1 MRILAALT
9 ILCIPFIATAQEG
22 QKSQTK
28 PNVLFLAVDDL
39 NDWVGVL
46 GGHPQAK
53 TPNIDRLAR
62 QGVLFEQAYCEA
74 PLCNPSRTAI
84 MTGLRSTTTKIHGNA
99 SSWFRDNPD
108 FADWVTLPQYFR
120 EHGYM
125 AWTGGKIFHLPSG
138 KFSDPISWDRQYS
151 VVMGTPFPPDEKRFP
166 HGMHDEFSN
175 PIVARLTD
183 WMPLDVPDEETN
195 DWLTAQRAAD
205 FLQKDHDKPFFLACG
220 IMRPHLRWYAPQ
232 KYFDMHPLEDI
243 QLPPYL
249 ENDLN
254 DVPQKGRDMALAGDT
269 FDIIKKHGQWKKA
282 VQGYLAATSFADAC
296 IGVVLDSLEKSNY
309 LENTVVV
316 LWGDHGF
323 HIGEKRHFSKSALWD
338 ESTNTPL
345 IIKAPGVSTPNT
357 RSKRTVSLVDLY
369 PTLIE
374 LAGLPARDDLDG
386 RSIAPLVRNPQQEWP
401 YPALITHS
409 VPWHGENHA
418 VRSEDYHYITYS
430 DGGEELYD
438 VKADPN
444 SWTNIAHDANF
455 AQVKAE
461 MRKWVPK
468 INAP

>member
-1 MRILAALT
+1 M
-9 ILCIPFIATAQEG
+9 ATAQQG
-22 QKSQTK
+22 GNPASK
-28 PNVLFLAVDDL
+28 PNVLFLSLDDL

-53 TPNIDRLAR
+53 TSNIDRLAR
-62 QGVLFEQAYCEA
+62 EGVLFEQAFCAA

-84 MTGLRSTTTKIHGNA
+84 MTGLRSSTTGIYGNA
-99 SSWFRDNPD
+99 GSWFRDIPE
-108 FADWVTLPQYFR
+108 FTDWVTMSQYFQQ
-120 EHGYM
+120 HGYM
-125 AWTGGKIFHLPSG
+125 AWTGGKIYHQAKG
-138 KFSDPISWDRQYS
+138 KYSDPIAWDKQYS
-151 VVMGTPFPPDEKRFP
+151 LETGTPFPKERYT

-175 PIVARLTD
+175 TIVARLTD
-183 WMPLDVPDEETN
+183 WAALDVPDEETA
-195 DWLTAQRAAD
+195 DWKTAKGAAD
-205 FLQKDHDKPFFLACG
+205 FLQQDHDKPFFLGCG
-220 IMRPHLRWYAPQ
+220 IYRPHLSWYAPK
-232 KYFDMHPLEDI
+232 KYFDMHPLEDV

-249 ENDLN
+249 ENDLD
-254 DVPQKGRDMALAGDT
+254 DVPQKGRDMASSGGT
-269 FDIIKKHGQWKKA
+269 FDIIQKHGEWRKA

-296 IGVVLDSLEKSNY
+296 LGVVLDALETSQY
-309 LENTVVV
+309 RDNTIVV
-316 LWGDHGF
+316 LWGDHGY

-357 RSKRTVSLVDLY
+357 RSKRTVSLIDLY

-401 YPALITHS
+401 YPAIITHS
-409 VPWHGENHA
+409 VPWHGESHA

-444 SWTNIAHDANF
+444 SWTNLAHDAKF
-455 AQVKAE
+455 AEVKAE
-461 MRKWVPK
+461 LKKWVPK
-468 INAP
+468 VNAPSFPGNVERTWMKKKK

>member
-1 MRILAALT
+1 MRILTALT
-9 ILCIPFIATAQEG
+9 ILCAPFIATAQEG
-22 QKSQTK
+22 QKSPTK

-120 EHGYM
+120 KHGYM
-125 AWTGGKIFHLPSG
+125 AWTGGKVFHLPSG

-166 HGMHDEFSN
+166 HGLDGKFN
-175 PIVARLTD
+175 NLYYDD
-183 WMPLDVPDEETN
+183 WADWGPLDVPEEETN
-195 DWLTAQRAAD
+195 DWITAQRAAD

-249 ENDLN
+249 ENDL
-254 DVPQKGRDMALAGDT
+254 DDLPAAGKRKAGT
-269 FDIIKKHGQWKKA
+269 PFGIIKQHGEWKKA
-282 VQGYLAATSFADAC
+282 VQGYLAASSFADAC
-296 IGVVLDSLEKSNY
+296 IGVVLDSLEKSNH

-316 LWGDHGF
+316 LWGDHGY
-323 HIGEKRHFSKSALWD
+323 HLGEKNHISKVALW
-338 ESTNTPL
+338 EEATQTPL
-345 IIKAPGVSTPNT
+345 IIKAPGISTANT
-357 RSKRTVSLVDLY
+357 RSKRTVSLLDIY

-374 LAGLPARDDLDG
+374 LCGLPERDDLDG
-386 RSIAPLVRNPQQEWP
+386 RSLAPLVKNPEENWP
-401 YPALITHS
+401 YPAVITQ
-409 VPWHGENHA
+409 GNDHA
-418 VRSEDYHYITYS
+418 VRSERFHYIRYQ

-438 VKADPN
+438 DSVDPN
-444 SWTNIAHDANF
+444 GWKNLATDPKYTDTIKDLKKWLPKTN
-455 AQVKAE
+455 AE
-461 MRKWVPK
+461 QFRQDR
-468 INAP
+468 

>member
-1 MRILAALT
+1 MRILTALT
-9 ILCIPFIATAQEG
+9 ILCAPFIAAAQEG
-22 QKSQTK
+22 GNSLSK

-84 MTGLRSTTTKIHGNA
+84 MTGLRSTTTGIHGNA

-120 EHGYM
+120 KHGYM
-125 AWTGGKIFHLPSG
+125 AWTGGKVFHLPSG
-138 KFSDPISWDRQYS
+138 KFSDPISWDHQYS

-166 HGMHDEFSN
+166 HGLDGKFN
-175 PIVARLTD
+175 NAYYDD
-183 WMPLDVPDEETN
+183 WADWVPLDVPDEETN

-249 ENDLN
+249 ENDL
-254 DVPQKGRDMALAGDT
+254 DDLPPAGKRKAGT
-269 FDIIKKHGQWKKA
+269 PFGIIKKHGEWKKA
-282 VQGYLAATSFADAC
+282 IQGYLAASSFADAC

-309 LENTVVV
+309 MENTVVV
-316 LWGDHGF
+316 LWGDHGY
-323 HIGEKRHFSKSALWD
+323 HLGEKNHISKVAMW
-338 ESTNTPL
+338 EEATHTPL
-345 IIKAPGVSTPNT
+345 IIRAPGISTHNT
-357 RSKRTVSLVDLY
+357 RSKRTVSLLDIY

-374 LAGLPARDDLDG
+374 LCGLPERDDLDG
-386 RSIAPLVRNPQQEWP
+386 RSLAPLVKNPEENWP
-401 YPALITHS
+401 YPAVITQ
-409 VPWHGENHA
+409 GNDHA
-418 VRSEDYHYITYS
+418 VRSERYHYIRYQ

-438 VKADPN
+438 DSVDPN
-444 SWTNIAHDANF
+444 GWKNLATDPKYADTIKDL
-455 AQVKAE
+455 K
-461 MRKWVPK
+461 KWLP
-468 INAP
+468 